1 MRGKDR
7 FCVFLN
13 IVDMRVY
20 SENNGTRAAETLLRN
35 MRSLVKT
42 FFPDAQVSCENNE
55 SFCVITRD
63 VSVEEKID
71 KVAKGVRLLGGITP
85 VLLKA
90 GIYRIPRDE
99 DPPVS
104 ELLSYARIAESFVHY
119 EDGVLFRYYDDELK
133 QIISNREYIRKHLE
147 EAIQNGEIKVYYQ
160 PIIRTLNG
168 CVIGYEAL
176 TRWEDPKLGFLSPK
190 EFISA
195 IEESRQINIL
205 DTYMIRKICKDLR
218 EGLDKGIQIQSVSF
232 NLSRLDF
239 HLSDVFAVVENA
251 VKEFAIDRSYLN
263 IEITEKILSESELI
277 RLQIRRFTEA
287 GYKVWVDDFGRGYS
301 SLNTLKEFD
310 FDKLKIDMNSAAFH
324 TDQSGEIIIATVTAA
339 KRLGIRT
346 LAEGVETKE
355 QFEFLHGIGCEEV
368 QGYYISKPLPLDEVG
383 PFLHLKGILP
393 EEDADTV
400 LFAEA
405 GREDISDGQPC
416 SILLFAKDR
425 FELLFMN
432 QSCELLAAEAFGSGK
447 TLDETLH
454 DPADHFYHLIR
465 DRISLC
471 MEKDKADCFVLPG
484 KQGTFVFSLKILSKS
499 ANKTILKIGMCKAD
513 LIDIDFGN

>member
-1 MRGKDR
+1 
-7 FCVFLN
+7 
-13 IVDMRVY
+13 MRVY
-20 SENNGTRAAETLLRN
+20 SENNGTRSADTLLRN

-71 KVAKGVRLLGGITP
+71 KIAKGVRLLGGITP

-90 GIYRIPRDE
+90 GIYLIPRDE

-104 ELLSYARIAESFVHY
+104 ELLSYARIAESFIHY

-147 EAIQNGEIKVYYQ
+147 EAIQNGELKVYYQ

-195 IEESRQINIL
+195 IEESRQISIL

-355 QFEFLHGIGCEEV
+355 QFEFLRSIGCEEV

-383 PFLHLKGILP
+383 PFLNPKGILP
-393 EEDADTV
+393 EEDADTD
-400 LFAEA
+400 LFVEA
-405 GREDISDGQPC
+405 GRTDISDKRPC
-416 SILLFAKDR
+416 SLLVLTGGR
-425 FELLFMN
+425 FKLLYMN
-432 QSCELLAAEAFGSGK
+432 RSCERLLAEVLGNEKSLDKKLNDAE
-447 TLDETLH
+447 DR
-454 DPADHFYHLIR
+454 FYHLIR
-465 DRISLC
+465 NRISLC
-471 MEKDKADCFVLPG
+471 KERGGDDCFVLPIG
-484 KQGTFVFSLKILSKS
+484 SGTLVFRLRILSQNADK
-499 ANKTILKIGMCKAD
+499 AILKIRLAKAE
-513 LIDIDFGN
+513 LLDIDSGN